1 MHAQTPTTADET
13 DEQPEN
19 CDSKTALSLPR
30 SAVEEAADRLE
41 AEDEPLTVS
50 RLAGTTLQVGIDT
63 DTHRFTKIAEA
74 CRAVID
80 DRAGTEVETEVTR

>member
-1 MHAQTPTTADET
+1 MSTKPFATDDDATEEPTTDIDEIAAEVRET
-13 DEQPEN
+13 
-19 CDSKTALSLPR
+19 
-30 SAVEEAADRLE
+30 VEEAADRLE

-63 DTHRFTKIAEA
+63 DAHRFTTIAEA

-80 DRAGTEVETEVTR
+80 DRAGTEVETEVAR